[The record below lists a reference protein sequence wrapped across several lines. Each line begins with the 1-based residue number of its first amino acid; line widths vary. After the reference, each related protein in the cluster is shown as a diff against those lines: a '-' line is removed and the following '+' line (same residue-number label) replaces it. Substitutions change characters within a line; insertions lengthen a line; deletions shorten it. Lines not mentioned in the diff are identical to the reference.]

1 MVHEPF
7 FNWNLAWLALLC
19 THYWSAIIVE
29 QQKQLLTRAV
39 MAIINICTH
48 TNKLRSIKRVKI
60 MSKLPAAKLISCS
73 HTHTYTHKH
82 TFTYTYISIAFT
94 CPSFGATLS
103 CRKVTRSP
111 VRPSTFID
119 WRAWLVAR
127 RRQLTAPRIQN
138 FGHFNETAKVLWPL
152 LCCIVQAM
160 ILYDFWA

>member
-1 MVHEPF
+1 MVGAFVYTLLKCHHCRTTKTTADKGSHGDNKYMHAHKQTALDKTCKNYVQIAGGQANF
-7 FNWNLAWLALLC
+7 MLAHA
-19 THYWSAIIVE
+19 
-29 QQKQLLTRAV
+29 
-39 MAIINICTH
+39 
-48 TNKLRSIKRVKI
+48 
-60 MSKLPAAKLISCS
+60 
-73 HTHTYTHKH
+73 HTYTHKH

-127 RRQLTAPRIQN
+127 CRQLTAPRIQN